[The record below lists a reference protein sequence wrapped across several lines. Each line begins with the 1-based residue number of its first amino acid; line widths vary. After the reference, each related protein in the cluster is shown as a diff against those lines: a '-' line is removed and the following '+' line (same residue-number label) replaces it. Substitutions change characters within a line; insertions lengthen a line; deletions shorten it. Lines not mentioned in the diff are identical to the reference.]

1 MSLLDRI
8 DCYKAAI
15 DKLRPFEGDL
25 LAQIKSYYRIGLTW
39 TSNALEGNTLTESE
53 TKVLLEDGLTVG
65 GKPLRD
71 TFEALGHANAYDF
84 MFTLLSRREITEEDA
99 LTMHRMFYAV
109 YCIIA
114 CAGAGDDTIDG
125 TYTGTVYFKIAVEP
139 T

>member
-53 TKVLLEDGLTVG
+53 TKVLLEDGLTDGMTSLNGADVD
-65 GKPLRD
+65 L
-71 TFEALGHANAYDF
+71 
-84 MFTLLSRREITEEDA
+84 TLE
-99 LTMHRMFYAV
+99 V
-109 YCIIA
+109 
-114 CAGAGDDTIDG
+114 
-125 TYTGTVYFKIAVEP
+125 K
-139 T
+139 